1 MDKKTI
7 KTNKGLISAQ
17 DHVIKSI
24 KTGKVPDESGDKR
37 HERAVAP
44 SCSADYPVNRPN
56 LRSSSIVAV
65 TTTKANATMPP
76 LSQCA
81 AAHSPRS
88 TKS

>member
-37 HERAVAP
+37 P
-44 SCSADYPVNRPN
+44 
-56 LRSSSIVAV
+56 
-65 TTTKANATMPP
+65 
-76 LSQCA
+76 
-81 AAHSPRS
+81 S
-88 TKS
+88 TKEQ